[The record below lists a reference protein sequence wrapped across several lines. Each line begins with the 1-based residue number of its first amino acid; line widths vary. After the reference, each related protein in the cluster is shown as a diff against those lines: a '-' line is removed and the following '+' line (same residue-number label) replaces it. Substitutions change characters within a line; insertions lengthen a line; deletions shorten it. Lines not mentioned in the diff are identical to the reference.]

1 MALQGILL
9 TALLLCSTLFSSS
22 GIKPYDRDP
31 TLQGMRWS
39 SFPVDS
45 HQFPKLRLK
54 FKQNLI
60 SLAGGMT
67 RLPVTDP
74 KVRTAHAL
82 QSCKA
87 LIAVKTKRL
96 WVI

>member
-1 MALQGILL
+1 MTGIPALQGL
-9 TALLLCSTLFSSS
+9 
-22 GIKPYDRDP
+22 K
-31 TLQGMRWS
+31 WS
-39 SFPVDS
+39 SFPVDN

-67 RLPVTDP
+67 RLPVTDA
-74 KVRTAHAL
+74 KVRIAHAL

-87 LIAVKTKRL
+87 LIV
-96 WVI
+96 V

>member
-1 MALQGILL
+1 MH
-9 TALLLCSTLFSSS
+9 
-22 GIKPYDRDP
+22 
-31 TLQGMRWS
+31 
-39 SFPVDS
+39 S

-74 KVRTAHAL
+74 KVASQQPLCSTHATARL
-82 QSCKA
+82 
-87 LIAVKTKRL
+87 LLWGIAVRYN
-96 WVI
+96 VCSAA

>member
-1 MALQGILL
+1 MYCGSVSIEVLHLQGL
-9 TALLLCSTLFSSS
+9 
-22 GIKPYDRDP
+22 G
-31 TLQGMRWS
+31 WS

-74 KVRTAHAL
+74 KAGPYQPSPHMLLPGLT
-82 QSCKA
+82 C
-87 LIAVKTKRL
+87 T
-96 WVI
+96 